1 MPVTTMPAI
10 DADICSGWSQQQID
24 LYNVLPFYFAKMQV
38 ERRKHWTIY
47 NKFCGKRRWQA
58 NQGDIMRLVRKEPS
72 PHIRQFAM
80 PKTLVGTPKRDIM
93 DVREVKAD
101 VQLYRHRF
109 ESPVLNFVPD
119 FRDFMTDHVDA
130 HGNDIM
136 EKIERFEDIY
146 IRSNIYHQSPYI
158 LICKPNDVELVVAPQ
173 WAGTGTFTDGVD
185 GKNTPFMITQLAN
198 VNGNL
203 SLLALN
209 KAITIMENDLRVPP
223 FKGSSLPTE
232 NAGLQDKYALV
243 NESESYNQFTFD
255 PYLQANKNCNLD
267 VVHSTFKGDLF
278 GRLTCKLEDLPLRC
292 TSEAVFHEPE
302 LRVGAGLNIGETV
315 GNDLYNL
322 PQNSPYGIGILFG
335 AQGYDA
341 VDVGPPPAKFAS
353 DNPPDNFAAMKWNAE
368 VRLTKKFLL
377 ECVGDDGIVRYEMN
391 TYGENLKYISQA
403 AFGVA
408 GKQRR
413 NATPII
419 WLRKRGVGP

>member
-1 MPVTTMPAI
+1 MPVVTMPAI
-10 DADICSGWSQQQID
+10 DADICSGWTQEQIN
-24 LYNVLPFYFAKMQV
+24 LFNSLPFYFAKMQV

-47 NKFCGKRRWQA
+47 NKFCGKRRWEP
-58 NQGDIMRLVRKEPS
+58 NKGDIMRLVRKEPS

-93 DVREVKAD
+93 DVREVTAD

-109 ESPVLNFVPD
+109 ESPVLNYVPD

-146 IRSNIYHQSPYI
+146 LRSNIYHQSPYV
-158 LICKPNDVELVVAPQ
+158 LICHPNDVELVAANA
-173 WAGTGTFTDGVD
+173 WAGTGTFVEGAD
-185 GKNTPFMITQLAN
+185 GKSAAWLMAQIPNI
-198 VNGNL
+198 NGSL

-209 KAITIMENDLRVPP
+209 KAITIMENDLRVPA
-223 FKGSSLPTE
+223 FKGNNMPKDGE
-232 NAGLQDKYALV
+232 GLQDKYALV
-243 NESESYNQFTFD
+243 HDSESFNQFTFD

-267 VVHSTFKGDLF
+267 VVNATFKGDLF
-278 GRLTCKLEDLPLRC
+278 GRMTCKIEDLPLRFKADA
-292 TSEAVFHEPE
+292 TFPEPE
-302 LRVGAGLNIGETV
+302 MRVGAGLNVGESV
-315 GNDLYNL
+315 GNDEYNL
-322 PQNSPYGIGILFG
+322 PANSPFGCGFIFG

-341 VDVGPPPAKFAS
+341 VEVGPPPPKFAS

-368 VRLTKKFLL
+368 VRLTKKFLI

-403 AFGVA
+403 AFGIG

-413 NATPII
+413 NAVPIF